1 MFTKEMLINAGI
13 TMLVV
18 IVAINVNDMLIKPK
32 MTGAVST
39 DV

>member
-18 IVAINVNDMLIKPK
+18 IVAIQVNDRLIKPQLDK
-32 MTGAVST
+32 GGSGE
-39 DV
+39 

>member
-32 MTGAVST
+32 MTASPSE
-39 DV
+39 